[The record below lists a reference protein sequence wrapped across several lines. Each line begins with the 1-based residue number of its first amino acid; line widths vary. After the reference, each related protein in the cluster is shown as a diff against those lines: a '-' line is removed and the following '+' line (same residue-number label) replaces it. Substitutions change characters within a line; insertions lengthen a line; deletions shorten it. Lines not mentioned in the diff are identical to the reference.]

1 MAQTFTLPSF
11 FAGALRAHYTA
22 DRTLHSSSESSE
34 RSPKVSCE
42 AARIQHAAHGRTA
55 HDGIVLR
62 IHIHR
67 MLPCCRIARRLRL
80 RLRTRRLTHTLN
92 VIVLLRGGSMV
103 AAQAFTLLRF

>member
-22 DRTLHSSSESSE
+22 DRTLQRIVSESSE

-67 MLPCCRIARRLRL
+67 MLPRCRIARRLSACARVDCAEV
-80 RLRTRRLTHTLN
+80 TA
-92 VIVLLRGGSMV
+92 VQYSMV